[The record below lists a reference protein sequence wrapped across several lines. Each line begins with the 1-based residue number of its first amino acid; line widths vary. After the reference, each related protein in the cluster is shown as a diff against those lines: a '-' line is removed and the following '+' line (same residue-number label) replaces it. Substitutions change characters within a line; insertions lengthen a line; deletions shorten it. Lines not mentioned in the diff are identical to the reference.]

1 MNRELVNREQRLRY
15 KARKKGLYIKKGKWY
30 QYYDTYRYESHTGY
44 GVGRLDLGLLIA
56 GYDEY
61 NNNLM
66 TIEEVEEFVEDYQEV
81 AYG

>member
-44 GVGRLDLGLLIA
+44 CCICQPKIRSTA
-56 GYDEY
+56 H
-61 NNNLM
+61 
-66 TIEEVEEFVEDYQEV
+66 
-81 AYG
+81 

>member
-44 GVGRLDLGLLIA
+44 CVGRLDLGLLIA

-61 NNNLM
+61 NNDLM
-66 TIEEVEEFVEDYQEV
+66 TIEEVEEFVEDY
-81 AYG
+81 